1 MAELKDWIAVFG
13 NPEIINYFP
22 AEGKKGE
29 SMKRAKITNMKEP
42 KTCQNGAIQYS
53 FELMYFDEE
62 GDSDGT
68 KKWRNA
74 FIGENTPA
82 DFADA
87 IKSLKVGDIAGFG
100 FSPSESGGRKYWNI
114 TTVMPE
120 KDINADITT
129 PPPSQQKSAPA
140 KNDIKKDKFDPDL
153 SKKQTCLNGAVQMVV
168 AWINAGQ
175 KMGTEDVEK
184 TYDLL
189 MGIIEK

>member
-29 SMKRAKITNMKEP
+29 NMSFIATINKVTSFTKPGKESIKFNITSEND
-42 KTCQNGAIQYS
+42 KT
-53 FELMYFDEE
+53 FDA
-62 GDSDGT
+62 T
-68 KKWRNA
+68 AWLN
-74 FIGENTPA
+74 GENTPQEFIEA
-82 DFADA
+82 A
-87 IKSLKVGDIAGFG
+87 KSLNVGDQAEFG
-100 FSPSESGGRKYWNI
+100 VKWTEPKSEGGRSYCNI
-114 TTVMPE
+114 QSIVPIRQ
-120 KDINADITT
+120 INSDTT